1 MKRTL
6 LLCAIGGIL
15 LSASLV
21 SGSCGISHAAKGP
34 DTLKINTTDLAED
47 VIGFNG
53 PTPVEISITQGV
65 ITKIEALPNRETP
78 RFFQMV
84 TQSGLL
90 GKLVGKTI
98 EEAKATQLDAVS
110 GATFSSKAV
119 IRNIQLGLES
129 IGKPQ
134 PPKPLTEARVTQG
147 KVKGAVEGG
156 LGTFKAIPFA
166 EAPVGELR
174 WKAPVPR
181 KKWDGV
187 FEATVAGGMPPQQ
200 AMQWPGA
207 PKPNITEDCLY
218 LNIQTPAVTGK
229 ENLPVLVW
237 IHGGGFITGDAGQ
250 DGRKFA
256 KQGIVFVSLSYRT
269 GALGFLSLPELS
281 AENERGISGNYGL
294 LDMVEGLKWVKE
306 NIAAFGGDPS
316 KVTIMGE
323 SAGAIAVSML
333 CSSPLAKGLF
343 RGAISESGGSFCPV
357 SAVRIDNNGIRD
369 VKGSEQ
375 YGLEWMKRIGVS
387 SLKELRETPW
397 ETLVSDAQSGGV
409 GGFWPCVDGYMLPD
423 DQYKMYQ
430 AGDYN
435 DVNVLIGTN
444 SDEGAMFVRACP
456 VAEYEAEVE
465 AAYGPFAQKVLA
477 LYPAVAEEETQN
489 ARADIFRETAF
500 AWPTWAWATLQ
511 QKTGQGK
518 VYMYFF
524 DQYNENPRRGRNG
537 GPAIPKPRGANHAA
551 EIPYVFGSSWGRP
564 FQGGDLAVS
573 DAMNRYW
580 ANFVKTGD
588 PNGEGLDNWPV
599 YQDGEKSVMY
609 FKNGTSLIETPNKP
623 QLELHEAFYAWKREQ
638 PVR

>member
-134 PPKPLTEARVTQG
+134 PPKPLAEAQVTQG
-147 KVKGAVEGG
+147 KVKGAVESG

-174 WKAPVPR
+174 WKAPVPK

-200 AMQWPGA
+200 AMRWPGA
-207 PKPNITEDCLY
+207 PEPNITEDCLY

-256 KQGIVFVSLSYRT
+256 KQGIALSISSCFSL
-269 GALGFLSLPELS
+269 L
-281 AENERGISGNYGL
+281 
-294 LDMVEGLKWVKE
+294 
-306 NIAAFGGDPS
+306 
-316 KVTIMGE
+316 
-323 SAGAIAVSML
+323 
-333 CSSPLAKGLF
+333 
-343 RGAISESGGSFCPV
+343 
-357 SAVRIDNNGIRD
+357 
-369 VKGSEQ
+369 
-375 YGLEWMKRIGVS
+375 
-387 SLKELRETPW
+387 
-397 ETLVSDAQSGGV
+397 
-409 GGFWPCVDGYMLPD
+409 
-423 DQYKMYQ
+423 
-430 AGDYN
+430 
-435 DVNVLIGTN
+435 
-444 SDEGAMFVRACP
+444 
-456 VAEYEAEVE
+456 
-465 AAYGPFAQKVLA
+465 
-477 LYPAVAEEETQN
+477 
-489 ARADIFRETAF
+489 
-500 AWPTWAWATLQ
+500 
-511 QKTGQGK
+511 
-518 VYMYFF
+518 
-524 DQYNENPRRGRNG
+524 
-537 GPAIPKPRGANHAA
+537 
-551 EIPYVFGSSWGRP
+551 
-564 FQGGDLAVS
+564 
-573 DAMNRYW
+573 
-580 ANFVKTGD
+580 
-588 PNGEGLDNWPV
+588 
-599 YQDGEKSVMY
+599 
-609 FKNGTSLIETPNKP
+609 
-623 QLELHEAFYAWKREQ
+623 
-638 PVR
+638 